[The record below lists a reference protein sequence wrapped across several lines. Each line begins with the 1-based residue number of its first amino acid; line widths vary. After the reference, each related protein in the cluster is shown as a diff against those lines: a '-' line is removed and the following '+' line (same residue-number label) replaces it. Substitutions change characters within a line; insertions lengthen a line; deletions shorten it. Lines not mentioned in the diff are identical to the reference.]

1 MHANALTTLDVLRGF
16 SHVHTGRQAK
26 LCLQRGTAL
35 ICRVVIALTHCP
47 IQWSCSIPAPLVI
60 EDDSAIVRW
69 GASSSPT

>member
-1 MHANALTTLDVLRGF
+1 VHANALTTLDVLRGF